1 MTALEEEELGYTEFD
16 TSGIEDRLDT
26 VLIKL
31 DKLLELS
38 NAFLT
43 VAVEGKHWLMLL
55 FFVVSI
61 TCGLWI
67 GYVVGK
73 RR

>member
-1 MTALEEEELGYTEFD
+1 MEEEYTEPFEID
-16 TSGIEDRLDT
+16 VTGIEDRLDT
-26 VLIKL
+26 VALKL
-31 DKLLELS
+31 DKLIELT
-38 NAFLT
+38 NASLT
-43 VAVEGKHWLMLL
+43 VAVEMKHWIMIL